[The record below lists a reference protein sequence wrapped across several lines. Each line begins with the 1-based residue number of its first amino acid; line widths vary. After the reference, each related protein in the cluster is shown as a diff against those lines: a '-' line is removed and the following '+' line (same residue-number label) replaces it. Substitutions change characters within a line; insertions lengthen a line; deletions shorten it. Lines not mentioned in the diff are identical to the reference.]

1 MIFEYVLK
9 KNGIDPKKDLT
20 IVKNID
26 FGLTAQAYASG
37 QVDYTVEFEP
47 FAASLEADK
56 KGVVVASLGEASGD
70 VPYTAYSAKKS
81 YMKEHKKELLAFTRA
96 VQKGMDFVQSHTPEE
111 IAKVIAPQF
120 PETDEK
126 ALVTVVKRYYDQGTW
141 KENLVFEK
149 ASFELLQDILQDAGV
164 LKNRLSYDDL
174 VDTALAKEAAGK

>member
-1 MIFEYVLK
+1 M
-9 KNGIDPKKDLT
+9 KDH
-20 IVKNID
+20 
-26 FGLTAQAYASG
+26 Q
-37 QVDYTVEFEP
+37 
-47 FAASLEADK
+47 
-56 KGVVVASLGEASGD
+56 
-70 VPYTAYSAKKS
+70 
-81 YMKEHKKELLAFTRA
+81 KELLAFTKA

-174 VDTALAKEAAGK
+174 VDTQLAKDAAGK

>member
-37 QVDYTVEFEP
+37 QGDYTVEFEP

-81 YMKEHKKELLAFTRA
+81 YMKEHKKSFSPSQEQCRRGWTLCRA
-96 VQKGMDFVQSHTPEE
+96 T
-111 IAKVIAPQF
+111 
-120 PETDEK
+120 
-126 ALVTVVKRYYDQGTW
+126 LRRR
-141 KENLVFEK
+141 
-149 ASFELLQDILQDAGV
+149 LQ
-164 LKNRLSYDDL
+164 R
-174 VDTALAKEAAGK
+174 